1 MKKRPPTTIP
11 MPGASAVC
19 NLASL
24 QPRADDDQTWNVI
37 IETPKGSRNKYTY
50 DLRCGL
56 FKLKKVLPLGNV
68 FPFDFGFVPSTLAD
82 DGDPLDV
89 LVLMNPPAFAGCLV
103 QVRFIG
109 VIEAQQQEDNG
120 KKGRND
126 RLIAI
131 STQSHDKQ
139 NIRTIKDLDDHEVE
153 EIEHF
158 FISYH
163 QLEGKPFKPIG
174 RRGPKH
180 AERLTREGMERFFN
194 QLQRSALERAG

>member
-1 MKKRPPTTIP
+1 

-24 QPRADDDQTWNVI
+24 QPRCDDDETWNVI
-37 IETPKGSRNKYTY
+37 IETPKGSRNKYSY
-50 DLRCGL
+50 DLHSSL

-89 LVLMNPPAFAGCLV
+89 LVLMDAPAFTGCLV
-103 QVRFIG
+103 PVRFIG
-109 VIEAQQQEDNG
+109 VIEARQDEG
-120 KKGRND
+120 GEKRRND

-131 STQSHDKQ
+131 STESHNQ
-139 NIRTIKDLDDHEVE
+139 RHVRTIKDLDDHEVE

-163 QLEGKPFKPIG
+163 QLEGKPFKPLG

-180 AERLTREGMERFFN
+180 AERLAKEGMERFFD
-194 QLQRSALERAG
+194 QLQASALERAG

>member
-1 MKKRPPTTIP
+1 

-24 QPRADDDQTWNVI
+24 QPRADDDETWNVI
-37 IETPKGSRNKYTY
+37 IETPKGSRNKYSY
-50 DLRCGL
+50 DLECGL
-56 FKLKKVLPLGNV
+56 FRLKKMLPLGNV

-89 LVLMNPPAFAGCLV
+89 LVLMDSPAFAGCLV
-103 QVRFIG
+103 PVRLIG
-109 VIEAQQQEDNG
+109 VIEARQDEEG
-120 KKGRND
+120 EKRRND

-131 STQSHDKQ
+131 STESHNQ
-139 NIRTIKDLDDHEVE
+139 QHVRTIKDLDNHEVE

-174 RRGPKH
+174 RRGAKH
-180 AERLTREGMERFFN
+180 AERLVKEGMERFFE
-194 QLQRSALERAG
+194 QLQSSALERAG